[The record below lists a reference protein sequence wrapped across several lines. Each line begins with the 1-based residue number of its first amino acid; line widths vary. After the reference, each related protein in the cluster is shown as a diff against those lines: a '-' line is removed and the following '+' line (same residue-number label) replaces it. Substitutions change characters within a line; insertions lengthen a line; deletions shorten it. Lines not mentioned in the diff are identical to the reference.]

1 MTICGVDIGTRIA
14 GYAIVKGDY
23 VYHSEAVSLRKNAK
37 LKGWASLQ
45 DRYAAL
51 LEWSETIFAGSRFD
65 LVGIEWPWVGKY
77 PQTAIKLGAA
87 FGVVMASALHHGL
100 SVVRIEPAEAKLA
113 LTGNGGASKEK
124 MVIFA
129 KMLTKLKSSYP
140 EDEADAIGVAL
151 AAQVKYDRQSHL

>member
-23 VYHSEAVSLRKNAK
+23 VYHSEAVSLRRNAK
-37 LKGWASLQ
+37 LKGWDSLL
-45 DRYAAL
+45 DRYEAL
-51 LEWSETIFAGSRFD
+51 LEWSRTAFAGSRFD
-65 LVGIEWPWVGKY
+65 LVGIEWPWVGRNA
-77 PQTAIKLGAA
+77 QTAIKLGAA
-87 FGVVMASALHHGL
+87 FGIVMASAMTYGL
-100 SVVRIEPAEAKLA
+100 TVVRIEPSEAKLA
-113 LTGNGGASKEK
+113 LTGDGGASKDK

-151 AAQVKYDRQSHL
+151 ATQVKYDRQSHL